1 MTHPPLSPT
10 GADRV
15 AGVTRR
21 RHTPNFPPRS
31 RPNRGPGGFSRG
43 DMTDLQLI
51 PEPAPDTQPICW
63 RCTWV
68 RNVDHSLPT
77 LERPK
82 PERRDFKTR
91 EEAETFKAAVSRERY
106 VMTMTPVFARRRS
119 MTKKALAQALDAAGW
134 PLQHRPMR

>member
-1 MTHPPLSPT
+1 MTHPPQSPI

-15 AGVTRR
+15 AAVSRR
-21 RHTPNFPPRS
+21 RHHPKLPLGS
-31 RPNRGPGGFSRG
+31 RPRAGPGGFSRG
-43 DMTDLQLI
+43 GMTDLHLV

-77 LERPK
+77 LGMQK

-91 EEAETFKAAVSRERY
+91 EEAETFKAAFSRERY